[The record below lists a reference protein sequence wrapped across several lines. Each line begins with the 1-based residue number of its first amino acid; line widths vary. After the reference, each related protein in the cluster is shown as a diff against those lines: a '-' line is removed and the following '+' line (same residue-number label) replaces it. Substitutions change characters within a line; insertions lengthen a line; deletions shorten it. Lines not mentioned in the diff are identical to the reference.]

1 MPEFDPE
8 RLEVANSL
16 RIDLA
21 LENELT
27 IPQAR
32 ALVRCLQT
40 SWDVPALR
48 WRNRESSTLISD
60 ARRLLHAAEIF
71 YEIEGPASA
80 RAIDCYR
87 RAGEI
92 FEWLTRAT
100 DDIRRTT
107 PVELLSAAA
116 FQLGGLPAMA
126 DALVA
131 VADLGDPGSA
141 LYASFLRANFDAVLA
156 HCVAFWRDHPEYL
169 QREGSAGI
177 LREEG
182 PGRIGWY
189 FTVELVR
196 ALGLC
201 ADCLRR
207 GDDARLTQALLKMKT
222 LDGMATRTFN
232 NDISLLISLFYA
244 VARSYA
250 AASIYGLVRRLAYPG
265 HTRSHELASYC
276 RRQYSRRRGILWAS
290 QQAGLQRLIAED
302 SFALCT
308 PTGSGKTLIANLG
321 IVKELLLRDHDGVIP
336 LAIYLVPSRA
346 LAGEV
351 EHKLRGE
358 LGAEFIVT
366 GLYGGTDWGITDY
379 WLAADRPT
387 VLVATV
393 EKAEALMR
401 YLAPH
406 LIARLKLLIID
417 EAHQV
422 VPDDVDN
429 ARKDF
434 ANHSSRALRLESFVS
449 RLLAQ
454 VPGLVRIALTAV
466 AGGAAGPVARWVEA
480 RENAQPVGIR
490 YRSTRQIIGVI
501 ENARGRS
508 SRLLLELMNG
518 KPLRLQERGDAV
530 YMNLQIE
537 PMPKL
542 PAKMYSS
549 LYRFN
554 ELNVLWTAL
563 HLVEGERRILI
574 SVAQEPEQTM
584 GWYVEAFALAA
595 WTGFA
600 PFEPPGGAFG
610 ALYREALDSCVDYCG
625 ADSYEAALLAHGIA
639 TSHGQMPQ
647 RLRRLMTELIDR
659 KICPITLATA
669 TLTEGVNL
677 PFDIIFVTALQRAS
691 FDAEDEER
699 IVRPMSTAE
708 FRNLAG
714 RAGRP
719 GAAKGM
725 EGMTF
730 VALPTT
736 IGATAPGLRR
746 RQRRQMAGL
755 HENYATMRDN
765 LGAEELGAEATD
777 SPLGLL
783 LEAIREKFEVILGG
797 DDDEAFLNWLEATAP
812 SDISKHAGTGGTG
825 DRARLADSLD
835 ELDAVLLAAIEEVS
849 RLDGAALE
857 PATLERRLAEVWRS
871 SFTAAAAAREEWM
884 QSAFIQ
890 RGRGLVDTVY
900 SDATERSRL
909 YQYGFS
915 PHVGRRF
922 EATAA
927 AIRDQLLAAGDYG
940 SDNEADRL
948 ARFVTV
954 GALLTEDHGFGFRIR
969 NTQTDQDLLANWEEV
984 LAWWVGVAEAVAPEP
999 SALRS
1004 WQRFVSENLEFRLGV
1019 AIGAVVAQ
1027 AWTQG
1032 ADGPLAIPS
1041 LAEWRATT
1049 ELPWFGFWARE
1060 LLRWGTL
1067 DPFVAFALAQGHART
1082 RQEAAALRMEFNAW
1096 LEREVDEIGSEDRI
1110 DPQHFLEWE
1119 RNLPRRADERAAE
1132 APEPARLT
1140 GTDGRKEHYAVLP
1153 VRIGETV
1160 YWLDAAGYELARSN
1174 DEFESFDDNALSD
1187 DFTLDAVREE
1197 PVVRRTYR
1205 SAL

>member
-1 MPEFDPE
+1 
-8 RLEVANSL
+8 
-16 RIDLA
+16 
-21 LENELT
+21 
-27 IPQAR
+27 
-32 ALVRCLQT
+32 
-40 SWDVPALR
+40 
-48 WRNRESSTLISD
+48 
-60 ARRLLHAAEIF
+60 
-71 YEIEGPASA
+71 
-80 RAIDCYR
+80 
-87 RAGEI
+87 
-92 FEWLTRAT
+92 
-100 DDIRRTT
+100 
-107 PVELLSAAA
+107 
-116 FQLGGLPAMA
+116 MA
-126 DALVA
+126 DALVSL
-131 VADLGDPGSA
+131 ADLDDPGSA
-141 LYASFLRANFDAVLA
+141 LYGSFLRANFDAVLA
-156 HCVAFWRDHPEYL
+156 HCVVFWRDHPEYL
-169 QREGSAGI
+169 QREGSASI

-182 PGRIGWY
+182 SGRIGWY

-196 ALGLC
+196 TLGLC

-207 GDDARLTQALLKMKT
+207 GDDARLTQALLKMKA
-222 LDGMATRTFN
+222 LDGMAARTFSD
-232 NDISLLISLFYA
+232 DISLLISLLYA

-250 AASIYGLVRRLAYPG
+250 AASIYGPVRRLAPAG
-265 HTRSHELASYC
+265 HVRSRELAAYC
-276 RRQYSRRRGILWAS
+276 RRQYSRGRGILWVS

-321 IVKELLLRDHDGVIP
+321 IVKELLLRDHDGIVP

-379 WLAADRPT
+379 WLAADQPT

-406 LIARLKLLIID
+406 LITRLKLLIID

-422 VPDDVDN
+422 VPDDVDS

-466 AGGAAGPVARWVEA
+466 AGGAAGPVARWVEG
-480 RENAQPVGIR
+480 RENAQAVGIR
-490 YRSTRQIIGVI
+490 YRSTRQIIGVL

-508 SRLLLELMNG
+508 SRLLLELLND
-518 KPLRLQERGDAV
+518 KRLRLQDRGDAV
-530 YMNLQIE
+530 YMNLRIG

-542 PAKMYSS
+542 PARMYSS

-554 ELNVLWTAL
+554 ELSVLWTAL
-563 HLVEGERRILI
+563 HLVDGERRILI
-574 SVAQEPEQTM
+574 SIAQEPEQTM
-584 GWYVEAFALAA
+584 GWYVEAFALPT
-595 WTGFA
+595 WTGFTQ
-600 PFEPPGGAFG
+600 FEPPEGVLGG
-610 ALYREALDSCVDYCG
+610 LYREAFDSCVDYCG
-625 ADSYEAALLAHGIA
+625 ANSYEAALLARGIA

-669 TLTEGVNL
+669 TLSEGVNL
-677 PFDIIFVTALQRAS
+677 PFDIIFVTSLQRAS
-691 FDAEDEER
+691 FDADEEER
-699 IVRPMSTAE
+699 IVRPLSTAE

-736 IGATAPGLRR
+736 IGATAPRLRGL
-746 RQRRQMAGL
+746 QTRQMAGL
-755 HENYATMRDN
+755 RANYVKMRRN
-765 LGAEELGAEATD
+765 LRAEELGGETID
-777 SPLGLL
+777 SPLGVL
-783 LEAIREKFEVILGG
+783 LEAIREKFEEIFG
-797 DDDEAFLNWLEATAP
+797 DDDNEAFLDWLEVTAP
-812 SDISKHAGTGGTG
+812 SDITEHAGRGVAGE
-825 DRARLADSLD
+825 RPRLADSLD
-835 ELDAVLLAAIEEVS
+835 ELDAVLLSAIEEVS

-857 PATLERRLAEVWRS
+857 PTTLEQRLAEVWRS
-871 SFTAAAAAREEWM
+871 SFTAAAAAREEWLK
-884 QSAFIQ
+884 SAFIQ
-890 RGRGLVDTVY
+890 RGRGLVDKVY
-900 SDATERSRL
+900 TDPAERSRL

-927 AIRDQLLAAGDYG
+927 AIRVQLLAASNYG
-940 SDNEADRL
+940 SDDEADRL
-948 ARFVTV
+948 ARFEAI
-954 GALLTEDHGFGFRIR
+954 GELLTDDRGFGFRIR
-969 NTQTDQDLLANWEEV
+969 NTQTDRDLLANWEEV
-984 LAWWVGVAEAVAPEP
+984 LGWWMGAAEAAAPEP
-999 SALRS
+999 AALRS

-1032 ADGPLAIPS
+1032 ADSPLAVPS
-1041 LAEWRATT
+1041 LAEWQGTT

-1067 DPFVAFALAQGHART
+1067 DPFVAFALAQGRAKT
-1082 RQEAAALRMEFNAW
+1082 RQEAAALRTDFNAW
-1096 LEREVDEIGSEDRI
+1096 LEREVDEIVSEDRI
-1110 DPQHFLEWE
+1110 DPRHFLEWE
-1119 RNLPRRADERAAE
+1119 RSLPRRAVDHPAE

-1140 GTDGRKEHYAVLP
+1140 GTDGRNEQYAVLP
-1153 VRIGETV
+1153 VCIAGTV

-1174 DEFESFDDNALSD
+1174 GELESFDESALSD
-1187 DFTLDAVREE
+1187 DFILDAIRGE
-1197 PVVRRTYR
+1197 PVVLRAYR
-1205 SAL
+1205 AAR